1 MLQGWVIIV
10 CALGYL
16 GILFAVASWGDR
28 RADQGRSIINH
39 PVVYVLSLAVYCT
52 SWTFY
57 GSVGRAASRGGEFL
71 TIYLGPTLMAAFSWL
86 VLRKIVRISKAQ
98 RITSIA
104 DFISARYGK
113 SAALG
118 GLVTVIATLG
128 VIPYIALQLKAISAS
143 IAVLLHHPDPLLRAQ
158 AGDPALA
165 TDTAFYVALLLAA
178 FTIIFGTRHT
188 DATERHEGMV
198 AALAFDSIVKLVA
211 FLAVG
216 IFVTFGMFGG
226 FGDLTARAQALPQL
240 GTMLTINGGEGWGS
254 WTALTI
260 LSMLAILCLPRQF
273 QLAVIENV
281 DEQHLRRAVWLFPLY
296 LLIINIFVLPI
307 AIGGLLLFP
316 AGVDPDTF
324 VLTLPMAAGQQ
335 GLALV
340 VFLGGLSAATGMVI
354 VEAIALS
361 TMLTNSLI
369 LPSLLRLGWSRGD
382 EQRDLTGPLL
392 FIRRG
397 AIIAVLLLGYLY
409 FRLAGEV
416 YALVSIGLVSF
427 AAVAQFAPAV
437 LGGIFWKGGTRRGA
451 LCGMS
456 AGFAIWAY
464 TLLFPSFVQSGWW
477 PRPFLD
483 NGPLGLTFLKPQALF
498 GLQGLEPNAHALFWS
513 MLVNV
518 GGYVGISLWGEQ
530 SAVERRQA
538 TLFVDIFRA
547 PHADERPFSPRDP
560 APIRELQHLLAR
572 FLGAERATE
581 ALTGYA
587 RQRGFDT
594 IGQMRGDRALT
605 EWAETTLA
613 GTVGAAS
620 ARVMIASV
628 VEEAEP
634 GLDEVMHILDEASQ
648 VIAYS
653 HQLEEKSRALE
664 IATTDLRAANG
675 RLQELDRLKDDFIS
689 TITHELRT
697 PLTSIRAF
705 SEILHEN
712 PALDEA
718 QREHFLGIIIGESER
733 LTRLINQ
740 VLDLAKLESGLA
752 DWRIVPLDP
761 GAAIEEAVVAASG
774 SVEEHNVRLRLAL
787 PERIPAVLA
796 DHDRLVQVLVNLISN
811 AAKFCDRQEG
821 RISIDLQAETE
832 TLRIAVR
839 DNGPGVPEAQREA
852 IFEKFRQGGTTLT
865 DKPQGTGL
873 GLPISRQIIIRLGGT
888 IWVEGQPNEGAIFAF
903 TLPLASPVK
912 RVPAEELVLTSTTA
926 GQD

>member
-1 MLQGWVIIV
+1 
-10 CALGYL
+10 
-16 GILFAVASWGDR
+16 
-28 RADQGRSIINH
+28 
-39 PVVYVLSLAVYCT
+39 
-52 SWTFY
+52 
-57 GSVGRAASRGGEFL
+57 
-71 TIYLGPTLMAAFSWL
+71 
-86 VLRKIVRISKAQ
+86 
-98 RITSIA
+98 
-104 DFISARYGK
+104 
-113 SAALG
+113 
-118 GLVTVIATLG
+118 
-128 VIPYIALQLKAISAS
+128 
-143 IAVLLHHPDPLLRAQ
+143 
-158 AGDPALA
+158 
-165 TDTAFYVALLLAA
+165 
-178 FTIIFGTRHT
+178 
-188 DATERHEGMV
+188 
-198 AALAFDSIVKLVA
+198 
-211 FLAVG
+211 
-216 IFVTFGMFGG
+216 
-226 FGDLTARAQALPQL
+226 
-240 GTMLTINGGEGWGS
+240 
-254 WTALTI
+254 
-260 LSMLAILCLPRQF
+260 QF

-361 TMLTNSLI
+361 TMLTNALL
-369 LPSLLRLGWSRGD
+369 LPLLLRLGWSRGD
-382 EQRDLTGPLL
+382 DRRDLTGPLL
-392 FIRRG
+392 FIRRA

-427 AAVAQFAPAV
+427 AAVAQFAPAI

-451 LCGMS
+451 LCGLS

-464 TLLFPSFVQSGWW
+464 TLLFPSFVRSGWW

-483 NGPLGLTFLKPQALF
+483 DGPLGLALLKPQALF

-513 MLVNV
+513 MLANV
-518 GGYVGISLWGEQ
+518 GGYVGFSLWGEQ
-530 SAVERRQA
+530 SPAERRQA
-538 TLFVDIFRA
+538 AIFVDIFRA
-547 PHADERPFSPRDP
+547 PRAGARPVTPRDP
-560 APIRELQHLLAR
+560 APLGELQQLLAR
-572 FLGAERATE
+572 FLGVERATE
-581 ALTGYA
+581 ALSGYA
-587 RQRGFDT
+587 RQRGFDA
-594 IGQMRGDRALT
+594 IEQMRGDQALT

-613 GTVGAAS
+613 GTIGAAS
-620 ARVMIASV
+620 ARVMIASI
-628 VEEAEP
+628 VEEADP

-664 IATTDLRAANG
+664 IATAELRAANG

-705 SEILHEN
+705 SEILHDN

-718 QREHFLGIIIGESER
+718 QREHFLEIIIGESER

-761 GAAIEEAVVAASG
+761 GAAIEEAVAAASG
-774 SVEEHNVRLRLAL
+774 SVEEHNARLRLDL
-787 PERIPAVLA
+787 PDTIPPVLA

-811 AAKFCDRQEG
+811 AAKFCDRAAG
-821 RISIDLQAETE
+821 LISIALYSEAEM
-832 TLRIAVR
+832 LRVEVR
-839 DNGPGVPEAQREA
+839 DNGPGVREEQREA
-852 IFEKFRQGGTTLT
+852 IFEKFRQGGSTLT

-873 GLPISRQIIIRLGGT
+873 GLPISRQIITRLGGA
-888 IWVEGQPNEGAIFAF
+888 IWVEGRQHEGAVFAF
-903 TLPLASPVK
+903 TLPLAAPVQEP
-912 RVPAEELVLTSTTA
+912 VLVEQNLTRATA
-926 GQD
+926 GHD

>member
-143 IAVLLHHPDPLLRAQ
+143 IAVLLHHPDPLLRVQ

-572 FLGAERATE
+572 FLGAERASE
-581 ALTGYA
+581 VLGSYA
-587 RQRGFDT
+587 RQRGVVT
-594 IGQMRGDRALT
+594 IGQLRGDRALIA
-605 EWAETTLA
+605 WAETTLA
-613 GTVGAAS
+613 GTIGAAS

-888 IWVEGQPNEGAIFAF
+888 IWVEGQPGSGAVFAF
-903 TLPLASPVK
+903 TLPLASPVQ
-912 RVPAEELVLTSTTA
+912 RVPAGVLVLTSTTA

>member
-1 MLQGWVIIV
+1 
-10 CALGYL
+10 
-16 GILFAVASWGDR
+16 
-28 RADQGRSIINH
+28 
-39 PVVYVLSLAVYCT
+39 
-52 SWTFY
+52 
-57 GSVGRAASRGGEFL
+57 
-71 TIYLGPTLMAAFSWL
+71 
-86 VLRKIVRISKAQ
+86 
-98 RITSIA
+98 
-104 DFISARYGK
+104 
-113 SAALG
+113 
-118 GLVTVIATLG
+118 
-128 VIPYIALQLKAISAS
+128 
-143 IAVLLHHPDPLLRAQ
+143 
-158 AGDPALA
+158 
-165 TDTAFYVALLLAA
+165 
-178 FTIIFGTRHT
+178 
-188 DATERHEGMV
+188 
-198 AALAFDSIVKLVA
+198 VA

>member
-1 MLQGWVIIV
+1 
-10 CALGYL
+10 
-16 GILFAVASWGDR
+16 
-28 RADQGRSIINH
+28 
-39 PVVYVLSLAVYCT
+39 
-52 SWTFY
+52 
-57 GSVGRAASRGGEFL
+57 
-71 TIYLGPTLMAAFSWL
+71 
-86 VLRKIVRISKAQ
+86 
-98 RITSIA
+98 
-104 DFISARYGK
+104 
-113 SAALG
+113 
-118 GLVTVIATLG
+118 
-128 VIPYIALQLKAISAS
+128 
-143 IAVLLHHPDPLLRAQ
+143 
-158 AGDPALA
+158 
-165 TDTAFYVALLLAA
+165 
-178 FTIIFGTRHT
+178 
-188 DATERHEGMV
+188 
-198 AALAFDSIVKLVA
+198 
-211 FLAVG
+211 
-216 IFVTFGMFGG
+216 
-226 FGDLTARAQALPQL
+226 
-240 GTMLTINGGEGWGS
+240 
-254 WTALTI
+254 
-260 LSMLAILCLPRQF
+260 
-273 QLAVIENV
+273 
-281 DEQHLRRAVWLFPLY
+281 
-296 LLIINIFVLPI
+296 
-307 AIGGLLLFP
+307 
-316 AGVDPDTF
+316 
-324 VLTLPMAAGQQ
+324 
-335 GLALV
+335 
-340 VFLGGLSAATGMVI
+340 
-354 VEAIALS
+354 
-361 TMLTNSLI
+361 
-369 LPSLLRLGWSRGD
+369 
-382 EQRDLTGPLL
+382 
-392 FIRRG
+392 
-397 AIIAVLLLGYLY
+397 
-409 FRLAGEV
+409 
-416 YALVSIGLVSF
+416 
-427 AAVAQFAPAV
+427 
-437 LGGIFWKGGTRRGA
+437 
-451 LCGMS
+451 
-456 AGFAIWAY
+456 
-464 TLLFPSFVQSGWW
+464 
-477 PRPFLD
+477 
-483 NGPLGLTFLKPQALF
+483 
-498 GLQGLEPNAHALFWS
+498 
-513 MLVNV
+513 
-518 GGYVGISLWGEQ
+518 
-530 SAVERRQA
+530 
-538 TLFVDIFRA
+538 
-547 PHADERPFSPRDP
+547 
-560 APIRELQHLLAR
+560 
-572 FLGAERATE
+572 
-581 ALTGYA
+581 
-587 RQRGFDT
+587 
-594 IGQMRGDRALT
+594 MRGDRALT